1 METWMKIALSLG
13 CGILIGLAAGLNL
26 GAPAAGSD
34 DGELRAELSTL
45 SRRLAELD
53 ARLASRS
60 TLDDAEL
67 ILDAVRTALAERE
80 GSGGAQLAERAPD
93 VRPAPAPTSG
103 QPWTAAES
111 EQARSML
118 ERGGAELR
126 DVLPLARKAVRA
138 LDE

>member
-1 METWMKIALSLG
+1 MKVVLSLG

-34 DGELRAELSTL
+34 DGELKAELSTL

-53 ARLASRS
+53 ARLASRPA
-60 TLDDAEL
+60 LDDAEL

-80 GSGGAQLAERAPD
+80 GAASAKLAERAPD
-93 VRPAPAPTSG
+93 ARSAPAPTSR
-103 QPWTAAES
+103 QTWTAAES

-118 ERGGAELR
+118 ERGGAELS